1 MKTKNGAVVG
11 TLIVTESDQVFVI
24 TDTGRVIRSRIADV
38 RATRRN
44 TQGVRFM
51 RLEEGERIQAIAR
64 VQDTDEVAGE
74 AIAADGAE
82 PEPAESPETPEITE

>member
-1 MKTKNGAVVG
+1 M
-11 TLIVTESDQVFVI
+11 I

-51 RLEEGERIQAIAR
+51 RLEEGERIPAIAR

-74 AIAADGAE
+74 ASSAEGAE
-82 PEPAESPETPEITE
+82 AEAAEVPATPEATE